1 MNIVLEY
8 IKYRLNAKY
17 LHGIHSP
24 FVYKFMEES
33 TNIQIEKEH
42 QHEIEKFIS
51 LTKTNPQEIQVKD
64 YGAKSKKLKGKRTVS
79 QIFKTSSS
87 FGKNALLLY
96 RLSNYFKPKLVLE
109 LGTSIGV
116 GTLHLHLGHTDSKI
130 VSIEGCPETYDLST
144 QNLKKDN
151 IELVNKTFYDH
162 IKSLNQEVFDLIFI
176 DGHHDGEALKYYLH
190 LLKKHT
196 HNDTIIVLDDIR
208 WSSSM
213 LNAWNEL
220 AKEKKYH
227 LSMDFFRMGILV
239 RRNQQEKEHF
249 VLKLKK

>member
-1 MNIVLEY
+1 MNIVFEY

-24 FVYKFMEES
+24 FVYKFMSEGM
-33 TNIQIEKEH
+33 NIQIKKE
-42 QHEIEKFIS
+42 QQTEIQKFIES
-51 LTKTNPQEIQVKD
+51 SKSNNKEIQVKD
-64 YGAKSKKLKGKRTVS
+64 YGAKSKKLKSQRTVS

-96 RLSNYFKPKLVLE
+96 RLSNYFKPKYILE

-116 GTLHLHLGHTDSKI
+116 GTLHLHLGHPESKI
-130 VSIEGCPETYDLST
+130 VSIEGCPQTHDLSR
-144 QNLKKDN
+144 QNLQREN
-151 IELVNKTFYDH
+151 IKLINKTFYDH
-162 IKSLNQEVFDLIFI
+162 IKSLNHELFDLIFI
-176 DGHHDGEALKYYLH
+176 DGHHDGEALKYYLQ

-208 WSSSM
+208 WSDSM
-213 LNAWNEL
+213 LDAWKEL
-220 AKEKKYH
+220 IKEKDFH

-239 RRNQQEKEHF
+239 KRQQQEKEHF
-249 VLKLKK
+249 ILKLKK